1 MRAGTGL
8 VVVLRCRICRSPA
21 RRPVPA
27 TSSSPSVL
35 RRAATTAQMPARRL
49 SAVESSRL
57 LQALEAVP
65 DPRQRRGRRHRL
77 HSMLYLALGA
87 VLAGADSWAAIADW
101 AAVTDHDVPVGRRS
115 PHASTF
121 RRLLSRVNV
130 AALEAAL
137 TGWVLGRRDAAAAEV
152 SGGPLAE
159 RRVVLAADGK
169 TLRGSARPDGSQT
182 KLFCLY
188 DHASQLVLTQ
198 TPVRDGDEIAAFTT
212 ALSALPDLHGMV
224 ITADALHCQR
234 AHARWLHERG
244 GHYLFTVKANRPTLR
259 RAVAALPWG
268 QVSGSRRR
276 QAGHGRT
283 ESRSIKALDLD
294 GHPIQALFPH
304 AQRAIKVIRRR
315 RDRRTGKQSV
325 ETVYTVTSL
334 DYRHADPGLLAVWIQ
349 GHWGVENRVHH
360 VRDVTQSEDR
370 SRIRAGSGPHV
381 LATLRNTA
389 LNLHR
394 LDGHTN
400 IARAQRRTAWRAGA
414 ALQTINAA

>member
-1 MRAGTGL
+1 M
-8 VVVLRCRICRSPA
+8 
-21 RRPVPA
+21 PA
-27 TSSSPSVL
+27 TSSSPSAL
-35 RRAATTAQMPARRL
+35 RRAAATAQMPVRRL
-49 SAVESSRL
+49 SAAESSTL
-57 LQALEAVP
+57 LLALEAVP
-65 DPRQRRGRRHRL
+65 DPRQRRGRRHPL
-77 HSMLYLALGA
+77 HSMLCLALGA

-101 AAVTDHDVPVGRRS
+101 AAVTDHDVWLGRRP

-121 RRLLSRVNV
+121 RRLLGRVDA

-137 TGWVLGRRDAAAAEV
+137 TGWVLGRRDTAARQAAAA
-152 SGGPLAE
+152 GGPVAE
-159 RRVVLAADGK
+159 RRMVLAADGK
-169 TLRGSARPDGSQT
+169 TLRGAHQPDGSQT

-188 DHASQLVLTQ
+188 DHAHCLVLAQ
-198 TPVRDGDEIAAFTT
+198 TPVLDGDEIAAFTT
-212 ALSALPDLHGMV
+212 ALAALPDLSEVV

-234 AHARWLHERG
+234 EHARWLHERG
-244 GHYLFTVKANRPTLR
+244 GHYLFTVKANQPTLR

-268 QVSGSRRR
+268 QVTGSRRR

-283 ESRSIKALDLD
+283 ESRSIKVVDLD
-294 GHPIQALFPH
+294 GHPVQALFPH
-304 AQRAIKVIRRR
+304 AQRAIKVVRRR
-315 RDRRTGKQSV
+315 RDRRTGQRST
-325 ETVYTVTSL
+325 ETVYAVTSL

>member
-1 MRAGTGL
+1 
-8 VVVLRCRICRSPA
+8 
-21 RRPVPA
+21 
-27 TSSSPSVL
+27 VL

-49 SAVESSRL
+49 SAVDSSTL
-57 LQALEAVP
+57 LRALEAVP
-65 DPRQRRGRRHRL
+65 DPRQRRGRHRPL
-77 HSMLYLALGA
+77 HSMLCLALGA

-101 AAVTDHDVPVGRRS
+101 AAVTDHDVSRGRRP

-121 RRLLSRVNV
+121 RRLLGRVDA

-137 TGWVLGRRDAAAAEV
+137 TGWVLGRRDTAARQAA
-152 SGGPLAE
+152 GGPVAE
-159 RRVVLAADGK
+159 RRMVLAADGK
-169 TLRGSARPDGSQT
+169 TLRGAQQPDGSQT

-188 DHASQLVLTQ
+188 DHAHCLVLAQ
-198 TPVRDGDEIAAFTT
+198 TPVLDGDEIAAFTT
-212 ALSALPDLHGMV
+212 ALAALPDLSEVV

-244 GHYLFTVKANRPTLR
+244 GHYLFTIKANQPTLR

-276 QAGHGRT
+276 QAGHSRT
-283 ESRSIKALDLD
+283 ESRSIKVVDLD

-304 AQRAIKVIRRR
+304 AQRAIKVVRRR
-315 RDRRTGKQSV
+315 RDRRTGKRSV
-325 ETVYTVTSL
+325 ETVYAVTSL